1 MKKTC
6 WRSALLG
13 GSLLAA
19 ASLLTVSHAQASCST
34 DSYIGSICTTA
45 ASYCPVDTMEAAGQ
59 ALQISEYTALYSLLG
74 TQYGGNGTTVFNL
87 PDMRGRSTVGAGQGR
102 GLTNVPQGAMRGT
115 ETVTLTTRQL
125 PAHSHALMAVD
136 EDGSVKVQQGAWL
149 ANPLAE
155 ARGRDIEATG
165 YAPSTSSSSRV
176 TLNRESVGETG
187 HNRPISTVPPQIS
200 LRHCI
205 TVNGVYPPRP

>member
-1 MKKTC
+1 M
-6 WRSALLG
+6 
-13 GSLLAA
+13 GS
-19 ASLLTVSHAQASCST
+19 V
-34 DSYIGSICTTA
+34 CTTA

-59 ALQISEYTALYSLLG
+59 ALQISQYTALYSLLG
-74 TQYGGNGTTVFNL
+74 TQYGGDGTTVFNL

-125 PAHSHALMAVD
+125 PSHSHALMAVD
-136 EDGSVKVQQGAWL
+136 EGGSVKVRQGAWL
-149 ANPLAE
+149 ANLVGE
-155 ARGRDIEATG
+155 FRGQDVDVTG

-187 HNRPISTVPPQIS
+187 NNRPISTVPPQIS